1 MRDILLGKSRNYNS
15 QKHLRAARPPVSWQV
30 GTPSGS
36 AAQRDLSLSREK
48 RVHRAWYSAVP
59 EGWDVGV
66 PPPNNCAPL
75 HNYANV
81 ASAQISLL
89 LVCVYGLSR
98 GFALPKPIFCFK
110 L

>member
-30 GTPSGS
+30 GTTSGS

-48 RVHRAWYSAVP
+48 KVHRAWNPAVT
-59 EGWDVGV
+59 EGWDVGDKV
-66 PPPNNCAPL
+66 SLSLHLCL
-75 HNYANV
+75 HNYIYV

-89 LVCVYGLSR
+89 LACVYG
-98 GFALPKPIFCFK
+98 F
-110 L
+110 